1 MKYETRCLSIAWFP
15 QLNPMSILRY
25 GADSS
30 VRLDFAKGVLPIEF
44 GTPRDRPPD
53 DLAAAVAR
61 VLNEPLEYPALAQC
75 TTPGDQVVLA
85 LEHGVPQTPQ
95 LAAAVVQ
102 ALVEAGVQP
111 DGITVLRTQADIDT
125 TTEDP
130 CGLLPLSVR
139 RRIMMAVHDPSD
151 RNMLAYLAST
161 EAGEPVLLH
170 RAIHDAD
177 LVLPIGCLRAEQSRD
192 YFGIHGAVFPT
203 FSDEKTLARFRAP
216 GLLAPGDKRK
226 RELVREVDE
235 VAWLLGVNFT
245 VQVIPGSGSS
255 VLHVV
260 AGQSEAVRRRSCQLY
275 AAAWNCSAPQRASLV
290 VAAIEG
296 NCQQQTWRNVGRA
309 LDAASELVEDGG
321 SIAVCCE
328 LAASPGAAMQ
338 QMMGAESRRT
348 AMGRTNRDRPEDAVP
363 AAQLARALE
372 RGKVYLL
379 SKLEAS
385 VVEDLEMIHVGN
397 GAELSRLVRRH
408 PSCVVLSNAPYAMV
422 KPPCRQ

>member
-1 MKYETRCLSIAWFP
+1 MA
-15 QLNPMSILRY
+15 ILRY

-30 VRLDFAKGVLPIEF
+30 VRLDFAEGVLPIEF
-44 GTPRDRPPD
+44 GTPRGRPPD
-53 DLAAAVAR
+53 DLPAAVAA
-61 VLNEPLEYPALAQC
+61 VLNDPLEYPALARC

-85 LEHGVPQTPQ
+85 LEHGVPQIPQ
-95 LAAAVVQ
+95 LTAAVVQ
-102 ALVEAGVQP
+102 TLVEAGVHP
-111 DGITVLRTQADIDT
+111 DGITILRTRADIDT
-125 TTEDP
+125 TAEDP
-130 CGLLPLSVR
+130 SRFLPLSVR
-139 RRIMMAVHDPSD
+139 RRIRMAVHDPSD

-161 EAGEPVLLH
+161 EAGEPILLH

-216 GLLAPGDKRK
+216 GSLRPGGKRK
-226 RELVREVDE
+226 RELIREVDE

-245 VQVIPGSGSS
+245 VQVIPASGSL

-260 AGQSEAVRRRSCQLY
+260 AGQSEAVRRRSRQLY
-275 AAAWNCSAPQRASLV
+275 AAAWNCSAPQQASLV

-296 NCQQQTWRNVGRA
+296 DCGQQTWRNVGRA

-328 LAASPGAAMQ
+328 LAATPGAAMQ
-338 QMMGAESRRT
+338 RMMGAESRRV
-348 AMGRTNRDRPEDAVP
+348 AMRRTNTDRPEDAVP

-372 RGKVYLL
+372 RGNVYLL
-379 SKLEAS
+379 SKLAAS
-385 VVEDLEMIHVGN
+385 VVEDLEMIHVGDSV
-397 GAELSRLVRRH
+397 ELSRLVRRH

-422 KPPCRQ
+422 KPPCCQ